1 MTTQAEDSTDRV
13 DHIAIEEE
21 MRSSYIDYSM
31 SVIVG
36 RALPDARDGLKPVH
50 RRVLY
55 AMRDLGNTHNHAY
68 KKSARVVGDV
78 IGKYHPHGDTAVYDT
93 IVRMAQDFS
102 LRYMLVDGQGN
113 FGSID
118 GDPPAA
124 MRYTEVRM
132 RRLAEELL
140 EDIEKQTVEFGPNYD
155 ETLEQPLVLPSKVPN
170 LLLNGSTGIAVGMA
184 TNIPPHNLNELVD
197 AICAQIDDPDI
208 DVDGLMEYIK
218 GPDFPT
224 GGMICGTNP
233 IISMYKTG
241 RGQMRLRGRAEI
253 EEDRQGKSVILIT
266 EIPYVVNKTNLIEN
280 IAQLVQN
287 KTVEGISDIRD
298 ESNKEGIRIVIELKR
313 GGMPKVIL
321 NHIYKRTQLQTTFGA
336 ILLAIDQGRP
346 RVMNLKEL
354 IKCFIDHRFE
364 VVTRRTQFELEK
376 SEARAHILEGLKVA
390 LDNMNEVVKVIRE
403 SKNRDEARSALMSK
417 FSLSE
422 AQSNAILDMRLYQ
435 LTGLE
440 RDKIEEEYLRLI
452 KYISYLKDLLANE
465 HKIYDLIKEE
475 LQEIKERYGDARRT
489 DITAAEGEVNV
500 EDLVADRG
508 CIITMS
514 HAGYIKRV
522 PTDTYRAQRRGGKGV
537 AGMATRS
544 EDFVKDVFVASTHD
558 TILFFTS
565 GGRVYWEKVYEI
577 PEASRTAKGKAIV
590 NMLHIKSEES
600 VAAMIRVREFDES
613 LHLVMSTRKGV
624 VKKTNLSAF
633 RNIRKD
639 GIIAIKIDDGDH
651 LIEVKLT
658 SGENEVI
665 LTTHAG
671 MSIRFDEGQ
680 LRDQGRATRG
690 VRGITL
696 AKEDHVESMDIV
708 NGDAT
713 FLVCTENGY
722 GKRSSFDDYRMQRR
736 GGKGIIAIRTSDRN
750 GQVVGAHT
758 VLDSDSLMLISAQ
771 GKMIRMAASDVRVI
785 GRATQGVR
793 LINLDAGD
801 QLVAA
806 SPLEHE
812 EGDGMEEEAE
822 SSAKRTS
829 SGVPEIK
836 PLTEDEDAIEV
847 EDLIEDD
854 EAEADEEK

>member
-1 MTTQAEDSTDRV
+1 MTTQAEDITGRV
-13 DHIAIEEE
+13 EHIAIEEE

-50 RRVLY
+50 RRVLF
-55 AMRDLGNTHNHAY
+55 AMRELSNTHNHAY

-140 EDIEKQTVEFGPNYD
+140 EDIDKQTVDFGPNYD
-155 ETLEQPLVLPSKVPN
+155 ESLVQPLVLPAKVPN

-184 TNIPPHNLNELVD
+184 TNIPPHNLNELID
-197 AICAQIDDPDI
+197 AVTAQINDPEI
-208 DVDGLMEYIK
+208 SIQGLMEHIK

-224 GGMICGTNP
+224 GGIICGTHP
-233 IISMYKTG
+233 IHAMYMTG

-253 EEDRQGKSVILIT
+253 EEDRNGKSVILIT
-266 EIPYVVNKTNLIEN
+266 EIPYTVNKTKLIEN
-280 IAQLVQN
+280 IARLVQS
-287 KTVEGISDIRD
+287 KTIEGISDIRD
-298 ESNKEGIRIVIELKR
+298 ESNKEGIRVVIELKR
-313 GGMPKVIL
+313 TGMPKVIL
-321 NHIYKRTQLQTTFGA
+321 NHIYKHTQLQTTFGA
-336 ILLAIDQGRP
+336 ILLAIDDGRP
-346 RVMNLKEL
+346 RVMNLKEM
-354 IKCFIDHRFE
+354 IQCFINHRFE
-364 VVTRRTQFELEK
+364 VVTRRTQYELEK
-376 SEARAHILEGLKVA
+376 SEARAHILEGLKIA
-390 LDNMNEVVKVIRE
+390 MDNMSEVVKTIRE
-403 SKNRDEARSALMSK
+403 SKNRDEARTALMK
-417 FSLSE
+417 TFSLSE
-422 AQSNAILDMRLYQ
+422 AQANAILDMRLYQ

-440 RDKIEEEYLRLI
+440 RGKIEEEYLKLI
-452 KYISYLKDLLANE
+452 KYISYLKDLLENE

-475 LQEIKERYGDARRT
+475 LADIKERYGDTRRT
-489 DITAAEGEVNV
+489 DITAAEGEVNI

-544 EDFVKDVFVASTHD
+544 EDFVKDVFIANTHD
-558 TILFFTS
+558 IILFFTT

-577 PEASRTAKGKAIV
+577 PEVSRIAKGKAIV
-590 NMLHIKSEES
+590 NMLHIKSEEN
-600 VAAMIRVREFDES
+600 VAAMIRVREFEETQ
-613 LHLVMSTRKGV
+613 HLVMSTRNGII
-624 VKKTNLSAF
+624 KKTNLSAF

-639 GIIAIKIDDGDH
+639 GIIAIRIDDGDQ

-658 SGENEVI
+658 TGENEVI
-665 LTTHAG
+665 LTTRG
-671 MSIRFDEGQ
+671 GKSIRFDEGQ

-690 VRGITL
+690 VRSIALT
-696 AKEDHVESMDIV
+696 KEDYVESMDIV
-708 NGDAT
+708 NREAT

-736 GGKGIIAIRTSDRN
+736 GGKGIIAIRTSERN
-750 GQVVGAHT
+750 GKVVGAHT

-771 GKMIRMAASDVRVI
+771 GKMIRMAAADVRVI

-793 LINLDAGD
+793 LINLGENDK
-801 QLVAA
+801 LVAA
-806 SPLEHE
+806 SPLEHG
-812 EGDGMEEEAE
+812 EGIEPENGDEAADE
-822 SSAKRTS
+822 TPK
-829 SGVPEIK
+829 SGVPEIAPITPDE
-836 PLTEDEDAIEV
+836 PL
-847 EDLIEDD
+847 
-854 EAEADEEK
+854 EAEENDSEEA